1 MRFVFATLFENLVAP
16 YFEDSILKR
25 AISKNLFSVEFINF
39 REFSTNKHNKVDDYC
54 VSGGAGMALMPQ
66 PLFDALDDCKI
77 KNSNTHTIF
86 LVPSGKRFTQKDA
99 VRLSKRESILF
110 VCGRYEGIDERVLEE
125 YADELFSIGDF
136 VLTGGELPALVMC
149 DAIARNIKGVLGNE
163 DSKDKESFEDELLEA
178 PTFAKPSNFRNF
190 YAPSIFLKG
199 NHSKIA
205 DFKKSLAVMKTK
217 FHRPDLYKKH
227 ITTRGKHDEK

>member
-1 MRFVFATLFENLVAP
+1 MRFVFVTLFKNLVSS

-25 AISKNLFSVEFINF
+25 AISKGLFEVEFINF
-39 REFSTNKHNKVDDYC
+39 RDFSTNKHNKVDDSC
-54 VSGGAGMALMPQ
+54 ISGGAGMALTPQ
-66 PLFDALDDCKI
+66 PLFDTILDFKS
-77 KNSNTHTIF
+77 KNISTHIIF
-86 LVPSGKRFTQKDA
+86 LVPSGKKFTQKDSA
-99 VRLSKRESILF
+99 RLAKHENVLF

-125 YADELFSIGDF
+125 FADELFSIGDF
-136 VLTGGELPALVMC
+136 VLTGGELPALVIC

-163 DSKDKESFEDELLEA
+163 CSKENESFEDELLEA

-190 YAPSIFLKG
+190 FAPSIFLKG

-205 DFKKSLAVMKTK
+205 DFKKGMAIMKTK

-227 ITTRGKHDEK
+227 ISTLGKHDEK